1 MYIKCTSRYGTLD
14 IAKAGASVRQP
25 QEHGTTVFGE
35 CLRARAIPCLR
46 VRVRNAST
54 LKDNRRAP

>member
-1 MYIKCTSRYGTLD
+1 MCIICTSRYRTLD
-14 IAKAGASVRQP
+14 IAKVSTSVCKP
-25 QEHGTTVFGE
+25 QEHGITVFGE

-46 VRVRNAST
+46 IRVRNAST